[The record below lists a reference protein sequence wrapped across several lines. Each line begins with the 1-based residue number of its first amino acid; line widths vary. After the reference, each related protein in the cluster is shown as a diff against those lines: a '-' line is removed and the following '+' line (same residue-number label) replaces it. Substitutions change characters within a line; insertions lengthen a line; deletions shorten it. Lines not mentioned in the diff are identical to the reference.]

1 MSHRRPVRIGDSG
14 VVATWTART
23 RLPGP
28 PEAVLALLT
37 DPDAIATWA
46 PVGFEIVDYEGRRLI
61 AGDRVRVRGTLAGPS
76 VSFDVDVAE
85 ADDGRLALTATG
97 PIRLDVD
104 YRVVALGECS
114 ELRAAVTVSGNRSAR
129 DRRGLTSL
137 RRGLTSAA
145 PPPALAALP
154 PPVRSRRSRRP
165 PRSGRRRPSSR
176 RRS

>member
-1 MSHRRPVRIGDSG
+1 MSHRRRPRIGDSG
-14 VVATWTART
+14 GVATWTART
-23 RLPGP
+23 RLPGS

-46 PVGFEIVDYEGRRLI
+46 PVGFELVDYEGRRLI
-61 AGDRVRVRGTLAGPS
+61 AGDRVRVRGALAGPS

-114 ELRAAVTVSGNRSAR
+114 ELRAAVTVSGNGLRGRLLAR
-129 DRRGLTSL
+129 ATETL
-137 RRGLTSAA
+137 
-145 PPPALAALP
+145 LAAGALSTA
-154 PPVRSRRSRRP
+154 VGRIAEQLARARSE
-165 PRSGRRRPSSR
+165 SGRLAIAAA
-176 RRS
+176 

>member
-1 MSHRRPVRIGDSG
+1 MSHRRRPRIGDSG

-46 PVGFEIVDYEGRRLI
+46 PVGFELVDYQGRRLI
-61 AGDRVRVRGTLAGPS
+61 AGDRVRVRGALAGPS

-114 ELRAAVTVSGNRSAR
+114 ELHRGWPHRRAARASPHRVRSAR

-137 RRGLTSAA
+137 RRALTSAA
-145 PPPALAALP
+145 PRRAAA
-154 PPVRSRRSRRP
+154 RARRASAARQESP
-165 PRSGRRRPSSR
+165 
-176 RRS
+176 